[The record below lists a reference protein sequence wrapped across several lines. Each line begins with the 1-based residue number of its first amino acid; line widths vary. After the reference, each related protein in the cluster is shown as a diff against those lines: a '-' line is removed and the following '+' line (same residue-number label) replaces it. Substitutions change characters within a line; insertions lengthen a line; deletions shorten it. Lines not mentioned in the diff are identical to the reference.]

1 MNNVKNNN
9 IYFLIG
15 TLVILI
21 LWQSIGALT
30 NNSIILPKIDEVL
43 VSLVTLLITKSTYII
58 IFNTVLRLLITTII
72 SFVIS
77 LILACLSLISNK
89 LYHFIK
95 PFIIL
100 IKTIP
105 IATIIILLLMAF
117 GQEVSPY
124 IICSFVIIPIMYEGI
139 FTSINLIDKNIIDEV
154 KTISNLNYD
163 VFKLVFIPLSSP
175 YIIATI
181 IQSLGLGFKVMVMAE
196 VISQPRDTIGYQ
208 IALERIYLQTA
219 NIFSWTIIL
228 IVFVIAVEFFIR
240 RINKRIHYMAQY

>member
-117 GQEVSPY
+117 KSLY
-124 IICSFVIIPIMYEGI
+124 
-139 FTSINLIDKNIIDEV
+139 NLLFCNN
-154 KTISNLNYD
+154 SNN
-163 VFKLVFIPLSSP
+163 V
-175 YIIATI
+175 
-181 IQSLGLGFKVMVMAE
+181 
-196 VISQPRDTIGYQ
+196 
-208 IALERIYLQTA
+208 
-219 NIFSWTIIL
+219 
-228 IVFVIAVEFFIR
+228 
-240 RINKRIHYMAQY
+240 